1 MSLFNPF
8 SRVRFG
14 HSLHPSFTW
23 ACIQCSSALRHR
35 PPSNGRQEG
44 GRFPTPP
51 PERAE
56 YPFWQQYLLGVYS
69 SELCTCQSAPIC
81 KTTEIHG
88 LYFRNCLVLVFNLN
102 WNLRIRQSWAVF
114 FCSFWRVVLLHP
126 TTKWFC
132 LSFSNAMAESAM
144 VRSTGALF
152 ICAQQG
158 HSLEVPEL
166 HLQPITRL
174 RMPPS
179 ASMACHCVFVVVQ
192 LTSSTPPGPSGGLGS
207 RNRKFFLPCHF
218 VSENYCFF
226 KKKCNV
232 HVERYLLYVFSQKTF
247 LEYLPCLI
255 IFVSN

>member
-51 PERAE
+51 PQRAE

-88 LYFRNCLVLVFNLN
+88 LYFRNCLVLFFNLN

-166 HLQPITRL
+166 HLQPITRAEDAPICIHGMPL
-174 RMPPS
+174 RFRRCAVDLFHPS
-179 ASMACHCVFVVVQ
+179 WAKWGSGIPEPKIFSSLPLCVGK
-192 LTSSTPPGPSGGLGS
+192 LL
-207 RNRKFFLPCHF
+207 FFL
-218 VSENYCFF
+218 
-226 KKKCNV
+226 
-232 HVERYLLYVFSQKTF
+232 
-247 LEYLPCLI
+247 
-255 IFVSN
+255 